1 MKFLKNKGFSD
12 EEIKLIVDKYDEQ
25 TLSNF
30 SLVSDNVEE
39 VMGYLKEFG
48 IRDVNKLIID
58 RIDIFFI
65 PVFKLNE
72 IFSHYDSDYIIE
84 SLDKDSS
91 IFDEL
96 V

>member
-12 EEIKLIVDKYDEQ
+12 EEINLIVNKYDEQ
-25 TLSNF
+25 TISNF
-30 SLVSDNVEE
+30 SLISDNVEE
-39 VMGYLKEFG
+39 VMDYLRDFG
-48 IRDVNKLIID
+48 IRNVKKLVFD

-72 IFSHYDSDYIIE
+72 IFSHYDSEYIIE
-84 SLDKDSS
+84 SLDEDPS

-96 V
+96 D

>member
-25 TLSNF
+25 TLFNF

-39 VMGYLKEFG
+39 VIDYLKEFG
-48 IRDVNKLIID
+48 IRDINKLIID

-72 IFSHYDSDYIIE
+72 IFSHYDSEYIIE
-84 SLDKDSS
+84 SLNKDSS

>member
-1 MKFLKNKGFSD
+1 MKFLKGKGFSD

-25 TLSNF
+25 TISNF
-30 SLVSDNVEE
+30 SLISDNVEE
-39 VMGYLKEFG
+39 VIDYLREFG
-48 IRDVNKLIID
+48 IKDVKKLVVD

-72 IFSHYDSDYIIE
+72 IFSHYDSEYIIE
-84 SLDKDSS
+84 SLAKDSS

-96 V
+96 D